1 MTASGP
7 DNPFAPP
14 VAAVEPEEALATEP
28 ERAMARTA
36 AVALAAWAVH
46 RLWNVLSALPRLVS
60 AVRGT
65 DTTALTWS
73 TVYLRSLF
81 GVGMAFAYA
90 WLAVMYLRGRRRFRA
105 VAIAIAILSLSGPV
119 AGLLMTW
126 SMSASA
132 LRAEASVMPP
142 PYRLVFNHLL
152 PASLFAMAVIALVPG
167 GPSRRRLM
175 VGRGAVALYVL
186 ALLVTSTP
194 LRALVDVHV
203 ARVFG
208 S

>member
-1 MTASGP
+1 
-7 DNPFAPP
+7 
-14 VAAVEPEEALATEP
+14 
-28 ERAMARTA
+28 
-36 AVALAAWAVH
+36 
-46 RLWNVLSALPRLVS
+46 
-60 AVRGT
+60 
-65 DTTALTWS
+65 
-73 TVYLRSLF
+73 
-81 GVGMAFAYA
+81 
-90 WLAVMYLRGRRRFRA
+90 
-105 VAIAIAILSLSGPV
+105 
-119 AGLLMTW
+119 
-126 SMSASA
+126 
-132 LRAEASVMPP
+132 MPP